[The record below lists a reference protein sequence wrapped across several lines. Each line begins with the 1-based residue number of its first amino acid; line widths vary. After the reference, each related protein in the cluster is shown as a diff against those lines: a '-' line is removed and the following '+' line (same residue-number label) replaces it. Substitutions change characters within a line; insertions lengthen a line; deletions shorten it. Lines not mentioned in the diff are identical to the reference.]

1 MLFPQILRVL
11 TVIYGVSRKKFS
23 MHDWMLRFIQSIVC
37 IALIALA
44 VFDMWIL
51 DPENTHILRFQP
63 KTASIAV
70 GNNIPP
76 WGGLVLPHWRQTLLG
91 CFQRLCYILLVWCAI
106 AYV

>member
-23 MHDWMLRFIQSIVC
+23 MHDWMLRFIQSVAC

-44 VFDMWIL
+44 IFDIWIL
-51 DPENTHILRFQP
+51 NPENTHILRFQP
-63 KTASIAV
+63 EVTSIAV
-70 GNNIPP
+70 GNDIPP

-91 CFQRLCYILLVWCAI
+91 YFQRLCDILIAWCVI